1 MILDRSRIW
10 RALFVM
16 GGILYLWGSA
26 QHPRGTMAEMM
37 AAPAWVPG
45 HTTVLGG
52 LLVLTLGLVLFRR
65 TARASAAMDRWLLL
79 AIVATALEAVE
90 MGVHTVAYVDVDAL
104 RRGHSTP
111 VLTTHLWLATLI
123 YPVFAVS
130 LMGLIGFGQREGSLG
145 SPWIAWI
152 GMLGAAAHGIVMWLV
167 YIFEIGWAPVL
178 FPLAALSLSLWFILA
193 GVWPSRM
200 RDKPHPHPAG
210 I

>member
-1 MILDRSRIW
+1 VILDRSRIW
-10 RALFVM
+10 RALFVV

-45 HTTVLGG
+45 HTTVFVG
-52 LLVLTLGLVLFRR
+52 LLVLTLGLVQFRR
-65 TARASAAMDRWLLL
+65 TARASASMDRWLLL
-79 AIVATALEAVE
+79 AIVTTALEAVE

-104 RRGHSTP
+104 ALGHSTP

-123 YPVFAVS
+123 YPLFAVS
-130 LMGLIGFGQREGSLG
+130 LMGLIGLGQREGSLG
-145 SPWIAWI
+145 SPRIGWI

-167 YIFEIGWAPVL
+167 YMFEIGWAPVL
-178 FPLAALSLSLWFILA
+178 FPLAAISLSLWFMLA
-193 GVWPSRM
+193 SVWPSRM
-200 RDKPHPHPAG
+200 NDKPHPHPAG